1 MAPFLVFMLLCIFA
15 LLDCKQQSAKY
26 DKMMTNY
33 TKTYKH
39 MKTISLNERKYDEKP
54 VGLIW
59 IDGVLTAIIHRTY
72 YDNLH

>member
-1 MAPFLVFMLLCIFA
+1 MT
-15 LLDCKQQSAKY
+15 KKY
-26 DKMMTNY
+26 T
-33 TKTYKH
+33 H
-39 MKTISLNERKYDEKP
+39 MKTIFLNKRKYDEKP